1 MTACQIH
8 KKGTCGIHDHS
19 QSCPD
24 CGTKRGDPC
33 KTAQS
38 RYAAWCCPACWHD
51 QNPTTR
57 SPEGA

>member
-1 MTACQIH
+1 MTSCQIH
-8 KKGTCGIHDHS
+8 TKGTCTIHDHS

-38 RYAAWCCPACWHD
+38 RYAPWCCPACWHD
-51 QNPTTR
+51 QNPT
-57 SPEGA
+57 PEGA